1 VTETTAHHPNDTANK
16 LDGVVLSK
24 LTLLGDNLGGAMDTI
39 RVAVA
44 GITGRTGSAVARAIA
59 GAPDMTLVGGVA
71 RSWSSGPLAKV
82 YPGAGGEVHG
92 TVQELLEQMSCD
104 VLVDYTSASA
114 VAGHVESA
122 IRSGVNVV
130 VGSSGLTASDF
141 ARLDVLAREAKVG
154 VIASGNFSVMAALLQ
169 RFAAQAAAHLASWE
183 IIDYA
188 DPGKRDVPS
197 GTARALAE
205 RLAEVHRPEPGPAPA
220 QLIGP
225 VETRGAEVE
234 GTHVHS
240 VRLPGYYVSTDIIFA
255 TPSERMVLRHEP
267 GPGASPYVGG
277 TLLAIRRVTS
287 VTGVL
292 RGLELLLD

>member
-1 VTETTAHHPNDTANK
+1 MTARTSWKVRSCPIDIIW
-16 LDGVVLSK
+16 
-24 LTLLGDNLGGAMDTI
+24 GDNLDGAMDTI

-44 GITGRTGSAVARAIA
+44 GITGLTGNAVARAIA
-59 GAPDMTLVGGVA
+59 DAPDMSLVGGVA
-71 RSWSSGPLAKV
+71 RSWPSGHLAQI
-82 YPGAGGEVHG
+82 YPGASGDVRG
-92 TVQELLEQMSCD
+92 TVRELLEQTSCD

-130 VGSSGLTASDF
+130 VGSSGLTAADF
-141 ARLDVLAREAKVG
+141 ARLDVLARDAKVG
-154 VIASGNFSVMAALLQ
+154 VIASGNFSLMAALLQ

-188 DPGKRDVPS
+188 DAAKRDVPS

-205 RLAEVHRPEPGPAPA
+205 RLAEVRRSEPGHSSGE
-220 QLIGP
+220 LIGL
-225 VETRGAEVE
+225 VEARGAEVE
-234 GTHVHS
+234 GTHIHS

-255 TPSERMVLRHEP
+255 TPSERMLLRHEP
-267 GPGASPYVGG
+267 GPGASPYVAG

-287 VTGVL
+287 MAGVL
-292 RGLELLLD
+292 RGLEHLLD

>member
-1 VTETTAHHPNDTANK
+1 
-16 LDGVVLSK
+16 
-24 LTLLGDNLGGAMDTI
+24 MDIT

-44 GITGRTGSAVARAIA
+44 GISGLTGSAVARAIA
-59 GAPDMTLVGGVA
+59 DAPDMTLVGGVA
-71 RSWSSGPLAKV
+71 RSGRGGQVAQF
-82 YPGAGGEVHG
+82 YPGASGYVHG
-92 TVQELLEQMSCD
+92 TVRELLEQTPCD

-141 ARLDVLAREAKVG
+141 AKLDVLAREAKVG
-154 VIASGNFSVMAALLQ
+154 VIASGNFSLMAALLQ
-169 RFAAQAAAHLASWE
+169 RFAAQAAAHLACWE

-188 DPGKRDVPS
+188 DAAKRDVPS

-205 RLAEVHRPEPGPAPA
+205 RLAGVRRPELGHSSRE
-220 QLIGP
+220 LIGP
-225 VETRGAEVE
+225 VEARGAEVE
-234 GTHVHS
+234 GTHIHS

-267 GPGASPYVGG
+267 GPGASPYVAG

-292 RGLELLLD
+292 RGLEQLLD